1 MESARKF
8 SGRVRFGPY
17 EANLRESEL
26 RRQGLKVKLNEKP
39 FQVLSVLVER
49 AGSLVRREELR
60 QALWPADTYVDFD
73 ANLNTALST
82 LRHALGDSSDNP
94 VFIETIPRQGYRF
107 IAPVSEI
114 EEETREGAPV
124 APARAETVASAA
136 EAVGSGK
143 RTQRQ
148 NGALLWAGTLV
159 ALVLAAVGGLFYFR
173 WMGRAAE
180 AKSVAGKITIL
191 VTPFENLSGDPD
203 QEYLSDG
210 LTDEMITRLGE
221 SSPRQLSVIARST
234 AMQYKRTQKTVEQIA
249 REQHVDYVLEGCMR
263 RQGDRVRITA
273 QLFKGGV
280 PGSLWTEAYER
291 NANDLLTI
299 QRDVA
304 DRIAGSLSLTLFPAA
319 SSASSES
326 AGVSPKAYDVYL
338 KGVYQCRHLYA
349 NGPKA
354 ALQFFQQAI
363 DEQPNFARA
372 YAELASCYESEV
384 RGGFLLPDQGFPPAK
399 AAVQK
404 ALELDNSLADAHL
417 VLADLLYSY
426 EWDWSGAENE
436 FRQAINL
443 NPSSEWAHGRY
454 ATYLMLLSRFDEAL
468 AEAQKAQR
476 LDPLSLQMDSTACL
490 VYSGAR
496 QYEKAVQECRR
507 ILDIDPK
514 FITAHYYIGV
524 SEIYERKYADALLE
538 LKVAQPLGNPVLL
551 ADAIAH
557 ATQGDRQQALQEL
570 EQLKQH
576 AKTAYVSPYGLAEVY
591 SHLGDQQKAFEMLDE
606 SFRQHCG
613 DLIYLGI
620 DPDFDNLRDNP
631 RFKQMLGRIGF
642 ANVETVSSVMPR
654 SSPAS

>member
-1 MESARKF
+1 MELAPKG

-17 EANLRESEL
+17 EANFRESEL

-60 QALWPADTYVDFD
+60 QRLWPADTYVDFD

-82 LRHALGDSSDNP
+82 LRHTLGDSSDNP

-107 IAPVSEI
+107 IAPVTVI
-114 EEETREGAPV
+114 EEERREGPV
-124 APARAETVASAA
+124 ARVGAEGVASGAAAANSEKQTPKQTGVLLWAGTLLALVLAAVAGLLYFRWMGRSARAETVA
-136 EAVGSGK
+136 
-143 RTQRQ
+143 
-148 NGALLWAGTLV
+148 GT
-159 ALVLAAVGGLFYFR
+159 A
-173 WMGRAAE
+173 
-180 AKSVAGKITIL
+180 TIL
-191 VTPFENLSGDPD
+191 VTPFENLSGDPN

-234 AMQYKRTQKTVEQIA
+234 AMQYKGTKKTVEQIA

-273 QLFKGGV
+273 QLFKGGA

-319 SSASSES
+319 ASTSSES
-326 AGVSPKAYDVYL
+326 AGINPKAYDVYL

-372 YAELASCYESEV
+372 YAELASCYESEI
-384 RGGFLLPDQGFPPAK
+384 RGGFLRPDQGFPPAK
-399 AAVQK
+399 VAVQK
-404 ALELDNSLADAHL
+404 ALELDNSLAEAHL

-443 NPSSEWAHGRY
+443 NPSSEWAHGHY

-468 AEAQKAQR
+468 AEAQKAQQ
-476 LDPLSLQMDSTACL
+476 LDPMSLAMDSTVCL
-490 VYSGAR
+490 VYSEAR
-496 QYEKAVQECRR
+496 EYEKSIQECRR
-507 ILDIDPK
+507 ILEIDPK
-514 FITAHYYIGV
+514 FIVAHYYIGV
-524 SEIYERKYADALLE
+524 SEIYERKYAEALSE
-538 LKVAQPLGNPVLL
+538 LKTAKPLGDSVLL
-551 ADAIAH
+551 ANAVAH
-557 ATQGDRQQALQEL
+557 ATAGDKQQALQEL

-576 AKTAYVSPYGLAEVY
+576 SKTAYVSPYGMAEIY
-591 SHLGDQQKAFEMLDE
+591 NHLGYKEKAFQMLDE
-606 SFRQHCG
+606 SFREHCD
-613 DLIYLGI
+613 DLIYLNI
-620 DPDFDNLRDNP
+620 DPDFDDLRDNP
-631 RFKQMLGRIGF
+631 RFKQMLARIGF
-642 ANVETVSSVMPR
+642 ASGETKYPTPPKSN
-654 SSPAS
+654 PAS